1 MKLRNVLL
9 WNKTRMVI
17 ISASLILPFLLRVLG
32 VFGEGF
38 ESESAFFVQFQ
49 LMFFAEIVC
58 NTINFRN
65 FADKLRRG
73 LFCHYLFGFQQQIYE
88 KQSSFGAFI
97 ETIFEEKEELLIPN
111 CGY

>member
-1 MKLRNVLL
+1 
-9 WNKTRMVI
+9 MVI

-32 VFGEGF
+32 GVWRGIL
-38 ESESAFFVQFQ
+38 FVQFQ
-49 LMFFAEIVC
+49 FRFFAEIVC

-65 FADKLRRG
+65 FADKLHRG
-73 LFCHYLFGFQQQIYE
+73 LFCHYLFDFQQRIYE